1 MSTTVEERFFQQ
13 RIKEYSDRLET
24 RSELI
29 GELRESLDIAN
40 DVLEKHRLRKL
51 VEDAENERE
60 QIIEALR
67 KLELENEREQA
78 QRGKKRLNT
87 AGR

>member
-1 MSTTVEERFFQQ
+1 MSTTVEERFVQQ
-13 RIKEYSDRLET
+13 KIKEYSDRLET

-51 VEDAENERE
+51 VEDAETERE

-78 QRGKKRLNT
+78 QREKKT
-87 AGR
+87 